1 MLILKAEKGS
11 RSLSQFRVYNNGELL
26 GYITERPFSQTQAWQ
41 TTSWS
46 VCIQTSMVGGTWY
59 HRTKSGGTF
68 DTVNNCLT
76 EIKAY
81 FCLPENTEYTYDF
94 TEE

>member
-11 RSLSQFRVYNNGELL
+11 KRLSEFRVYNNGELL
-26 GYITERPFSQTQAWQ
+26 GYITERPFSKTQEWP
-41 TTSWS
+41 TTSWT
-46 VCIQTSMVGGTWY
+46 VDIQTHPMF
-59 HRTKSGGTF
+59 RQPGGTF

-81 FCLPENTEYTYDF
+81 FCLPENTGYTYDF
-94 TEE
+94 TED